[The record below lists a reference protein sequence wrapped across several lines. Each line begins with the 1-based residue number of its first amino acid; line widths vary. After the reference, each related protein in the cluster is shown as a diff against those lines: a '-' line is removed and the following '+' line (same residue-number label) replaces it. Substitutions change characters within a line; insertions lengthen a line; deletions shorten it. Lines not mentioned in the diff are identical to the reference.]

1 VNVDVKAHVH
11 RRCLFSLLMFASP
24 LVAQEG
30 TWNKVD
36 NIRQAAADIRVAQKE
51 RGFFGAQAE
60 VRACYDEAKQPSK
73 SYGREIER
81 CVTQDYVL
89 SQAAASLYAS
99 VSPEAR
105 RLSNSPE
112 PGVVI
117 ESMAKR
123 IVEAM
128 AHFRVPE
135 RDARQFI
142 ALVKEHGLPAFM
154 NEDK

>member
-1 VNVDVKAHVH
+1 VH
-11 RRCLFSLLMFASP
+11 HRCLLSLLMFASP
-24 LVAQEG
+24 IVAQEG
-30 TWNKVD
+30 TSNKVD
-36 NIRQAAADIRVAQKE
+36 NIRQAAAEIRLAQKE
-51 RGFFGAQAE
+51 RGFFGAQAD
-60 VRACYDEAKQPSK
+60 VRGCYDAAKQPGK

-81 CVTQDYVL
+81 CVTQDYL
-89 SQAAASLYAS
+89 ISHAAAGLYAS

-117 ESMAKR
+117 ERMAKR

-154 NEDK
+154 DEDK